1 MIKSTNFGKKSLIK
15 KKMDNSSTILSILAY
30 TINFDCNALNIGLN
44 QACQP
49 GGPIEG
55 IIISL

>member
-1 MIKSTNFGKKSLIK
+1 
-15 KKMDNSSTILSILAY
+15 MDYSSTILSILAY